1 MIAKIVNGVVT
12 RWPLGER
19 YICTENPSVSFA
31 FPLDTETL
39 ASYGFVKFQYADQPT
54 HDLFFEEVTEVAP
67 ALVNGIAVQQWQ
79 VVEKYS
85 PEERERLLAEREVER
100 EKQQRTELVQQIAS
114 RRWQAEVGGIT
125 VNGIPMATD
134 RDSQALIT
142 GAALAAMRDPA
153 YVCRW
158 KTAGGFVA
166 LNAEQLTSVADT
178 VRAHV
183 QACFDR
189 EAALLA
195 ELEAGTLTPDMLE
208 QGWPA

>member
-1 MIAKIVNGVVT
+1 MIYALIKDGAIERINITLPTTIGSTSIPVGATDLEQFGLVPIVGREPAHDSATQRVSGPTYSFTGSMVERVYVVEDIPAEEI
-12 RWPLGER
+12 RAR
-19 YICTENPSVSFA
+19 A
-31 FPLDTETL
+31 
-39 ASYGFVKFQYADQPT
+39 ADQ
-54 HDLFFEEVTEVAP
+54 
-67 ALVNGIAVQQWQ
+67 IA
-79 VVEKYS
+79 
-85 PEERERLLAEREVER
+85 A
-100 EKQQRTELVQQIAS
+100 

-142 GAALAAMRDPA
+142 GAALAAMRDQA

-158 KTAGGFVA
+158 KTAGGFVELSA
-166 LNAEQLTSVADT
+166 AQLIVVADT

-195 ELEAGTLTPDMLE
+195 ELEAGTLTPEMIDS
-208 QGWPA
+208 GWPL